1 MQSWG
6 TSSRQALR
14 GTDRQPSKSGIV
26 GLLAAAQG
34 RRRSESI
41 EDLAGL
47 KIAVRTDQP
56 GRVIRDFHTA
66 RTRDGKTSMPL
77 SQRDY
82 LEDAVFVVA
91 IEGPAEII
99 EGLGK
104 SIKLPKFQLFLGRKS
119 CPPSAP
125 LFIKITDDS
134 LLPAIRNVDWQ
145 ATEQYRTANK
155 GRTKRLEI
163 IYDGAESPSG
173 YVQDVPVS
181 FDPQHRL
188 YRMRAIQRDEITM
201 PRSSPSVSAN
211 PETAHDPF
219 GGLD

>member
-14 GTDRQPSKSGIV
+14 GTDRQPSKSGII

-56 GRVIRDFHTA
+56 GRLIRDFHTA
-66 RTRDGKTSMPL
+66 RTRDGKNSMPL
-77 SQRDY
+77 SQRYY

-104 SIKLPKFQLFLGRKS
+104 SIMAPKFQLFLGRKS

-125 LFIKITDDS
+125 MFIKITDDP
-134 LLPAIRNVDWQ
+134 LLPAIRNATWQ
-145 ATEQYRTANK
+145 ASEQYRTANK
-155 GRTKRLEI
+155 GRTQRLEI
-163 IYDGAESPSG
+163 IFDSAESPTG

-188 YRMRAIQRDEITM
+188 YRTRAIQRDEITI
-201 PRSSPSVSAN
+201 PGSSPCVSPISKA
-211 PETAHDPF
+211 THDPF